1 MQDNQEKG
9 ISTDEVQREYK
20 TKNPGGG
27 EIFRTHTPFLG
38 PTQSPIKWVSALF
51 VGGKTV
57 GAWR

>member
-27 EIFRTHTPFLG
+27 EIFRTHTDRPWG
-38 PTQSPIKWVSALF
+38 PPSLL
-51 VGGKTV
+51 
-57 GAWR
+57 